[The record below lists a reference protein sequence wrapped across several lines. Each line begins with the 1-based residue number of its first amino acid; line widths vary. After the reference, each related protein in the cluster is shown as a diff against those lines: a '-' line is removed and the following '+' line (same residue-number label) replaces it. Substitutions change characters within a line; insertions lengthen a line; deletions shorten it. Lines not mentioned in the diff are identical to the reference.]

1 MGKRDVGY
9 SPELETL
16 RNQLKELEEKQEI
29 LLAFSN
35 KLIEKKDE
43 FNDEM
48 LRRKNRLCVVNN
60 IEHMNVAKGYY
71 DVMFEELYGEKS
83 INVYNAIDSMGG
95 KIDAFSGNLEIEIT
109 EIEKKIAELEASISK
124 TNEEDEKGGWL

>member
-1 MGKRDVGY
+1 M
-9 SPELETL
+9 
-16 RNQLKELEEKQEI
+16 EEKQEI

-71 DVMFEELYGEKS
+71 DVMFEELYGDKS
-83 INVYNAIDSMGG
+83 ISAYNAIDSMSG
-95 KIDAFSGNLEIEIT
+95 KVDAISGHLEIEIM
-109 EIEKKIAELEASISK
+109 EIEKKIAELEASISES
-124 TNEEDEKGGWL
+124 NEEDSEEGGWL